1 MPRNNMWA
9 DSRFQMAVEYLQK
22 NSNLTVW
29 DVMKLADF
37 SPGEQND
44 KAKYMIIRL
53 SEQDEERWLCH
64 TSYTVDC
71 NHEEAD

>member
-44 KAKYMIIRL
+44 KAKYMMVIRL
-53 SEQDEERWLCH
+53 SEKDEERWMRIP
-64 TSYTVDC
+64 SIDPI
-71 NHEEAD
+71 